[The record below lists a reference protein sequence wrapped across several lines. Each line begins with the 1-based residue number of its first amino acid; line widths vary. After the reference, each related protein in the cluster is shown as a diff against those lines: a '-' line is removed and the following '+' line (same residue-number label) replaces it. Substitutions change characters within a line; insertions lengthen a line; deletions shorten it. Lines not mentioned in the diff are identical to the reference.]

1 METNKYYCERMRTQ
15 PAFINFCSFL
25 PRTSGTNTNDILC
38 SARPLHSVLFS
49 DAAQRR
55 QTSSAKTVPCMK
67 QSRKKAR
74 NEGSNR
80 PDAAAGSSNAMAT
93 SIEIDGVVTE
103 SLPNANFRV
112 QLQNDVVVLA
122 HISGKIRK
130 NFIRILV
137 GDKVRCELSPYDLSK
152 GRIVCKSLAFFHS
165 SCISLFQ
172 NIDIHADTFF
182 LLLFPLCSSIQVMT
196 SYG

>member
-1 METNKYYCERMRTQ
+1 METNNYYRECAHTQ
-15 PAFINFCSFL
+15 PAFVNLCSFV
-25 PRTSGTNTNDILC
+25 PRISSGTDINYRLC
-38 SARPLHSVLFS
+38 SLRPSRSVLFS
-49 DAAQRR
+49 DAPQRR
-55 QTSSAKTVPCMK
+55 QKSAANTVPCMK
-67 QSRKKAR
+67 QSKKKAR

-80 PDAAAGSSNAMAT
+80 PDSSGGSSNAMAT

-112 QLQNDVVVLA
+112 QLENDVVVLA

-152 GRIVCKSLAFFHS
+152 GRIVCKSPVFS
-165 SCISLFQ
+165 SV
-172 NIDIHADTFF
+172 F
-182 LLLFPLCSSIQVMT
+182 LLYLPFLEH
-196 SYG
+196 